1 MKKSLFYSTALSA
14 LLLFSA
20 AAARADDYVITLKD
34 HQFSPK
40 ELSIPAGQ
48 KVKVTVKNMDS
59 SPAEFESH
67 DLNREKV
74 VSANSEVVIFV
85 GPLNAGSYNYFD
97 EFHPDAK
104 GTITAK

>member
-14 LLLFSA
+14 LLLFSVA
-20 AAARADDYVITLKD
+20 AHAEDYVITLKD

-67 DLNREKV
+67 DLSREKV
-74 VSANSEVVIFV
+74 ISANSEAVIFL
-85 GPLNAGSYNYFD
+85 GPLNTGSYNYFD

-104 GTITAK
+104 GIITAK

>member
-1 MKKSLFYSTALSA
+1 MKKTLFYPAAISA

-20 AAARADDYVITLKD
+20 AAHAEDYVIVLKD

-74 VSANSEVVIFV
+74 ISANSEAIIFI

-97 EFHPDAK
+97 EFHPEAK
-104 GTITAK
+104 GAIVVK